1 MTHILW
7 DWNGTLL
14 DDTQAA
20 LDTLNIMLARR
31 RGRPIEMGYYR
42 DHFAFPVKPFYK
54 AIGVCLEN
62 EDWDA
67 LAQEYHDTY
76 AEQPKRLNPETF
88 AALDYAKS
96 MGCRQSIISAL
107 RQDLLDGITEELGV
121 AKYMDFIYGV
131 DNLDGFGKIDRAR
144 ELVSA
149 ITHSSTHPLSHS
161 STHPLSHSSTHP
173 LSHSS
178 THPLSHSSTIVL
190 IGDSL
195 HDKEVADA
203 LGVGCVL
210 CGQGSHAAWRLA
222 AVAPT
227 GETLTDAVRM
237 ALYGK
242 GGCA

>member
-31 RGRPIEMGYYR
+31 GGTPITMEFYR

-54 AIGVCLEN
+54 SIGVCLEN

-67 LAQEYHDTY
+67 LAREYHDVY
-76 AEQPKRLNPETF
+76 AERPKRLNPETV
-88 AALDYAKS
+88 AALERVKAA
-96 MGCRQSIISAL
+96 GARQSIISAL
-107 RQDLLDGITEELGV
+107 RQDLLEEITARLGV
-121 AKYMDFIYGV
+121 AKYMDRICGV

-144 ELVSA
+144 EMLSSLRTSSDRTSSFMLV
-149 ITHSSTHPLSHS
+149 
-161 STHPLSHSSTHP
+161 
-173 LSHSS
+173 
-178 THPLSHSSTIVL
+178 
-190 IGDSL
+190 GDSL

-203 LGVGCVL
+203 LGVRCVL
-210 CGQGSHAAWRLA
+210 CGQGSHAAWRLR

-227 GETLTDAVRM
+227 GETLLDALDV
-237 ALYGK
+237 AL
-242 GGCA
+242 GGGDLV